1 MPEPEVAVARARG
14 RRPFRALSL
23 APVLA
28 LIALLA
34 WTFASPVGA
43 GPDDDFH
50 LVSTWCATGSADRCL
65 DGSEPD
71 TRIVPE
77 AVLEAPC
84 FAFDS
89 TESAACQAREL
100 DFDPTPTVETD
111 RGNFVGAYP
120 PVYYAVMSVFVGD
133 DLLVSALIMRVVN
146 IVLFVALTSLLFWLL
161 PLSRRP
167 TLVWGWLITT
177 VPLGIFLIAS
187 NNPSGWAVTGVGTA
201 WIALLGY
208 LETTGWRHVALGA
221 IGTLGVLMAA
231 GSRGDAA
238 LYTVGAIGVTLVLTA
253 SRTRQFWRAAI
264 LPLALAVIAFAF
276 FLSARQIGSG
286 VSGLGGGAG
295 TPGPDAPVEQTLSG
309 FGLIASNALNIPFL
323 WSGAFGT
330 WGLGWLDTTMPWVVV
345 FAGIGAFAVIGFLG
359 LGRMTARKAI
369 VVAGVTLV
377 LWALPVYVLAASSK
391 ELLQGVQPRYIL
403 PLIVLLGGV
412 LTLTAGAQ
420 RLTLTR
426 AQSFTV
432 IAAISG
438 AHFVSLHMNIRRY
451 VTGTDQP
458 GLDLGAGAQWWWDGV
473 PGPMVVWLVGSAAF
487 AALVIVLVRE
497 IAPTRR
503 ATAQAAGVAQA
514 G

>member
-1 MPEPEVAVARARG
+1 MPEPEVVAAPAG
-14 RRPFRALSL
+14 RPRSFRALYL
-23 APVLA
+23 APLLA

-34 WTFASPVGA
+34 WAFASPIGA

-65 DGSEPD
+65 TGSESD
-71 TRIVPE
+71 SRIVPE
-77 AVLEAPC
+77 AVLDAPC

-89 TESAACQAREL
+89 TQSAACQTRQL

-146 IVLFVALTSLLFWLL
+146 VVLFVGLTTLLFWLL
-161 PLSRRP
+161 PITRRP

-177 VPLGIFLIAS
+177 IPLGVFLIAS
-187 NNPSGWAVTGVGTA
+187 NNPSGWALTGVGTA

-208 LETTGWRHVALGA
+208 LETTGSRRLLLGA
-221 IGTLGVLMAA
+221 IGALAVLMAA

-238 LYTVGAIGVTLVLTA
+238 LYTIGAIGVALVLTA
-253 SRTRQFWRAAI
+253 SSTRRFWIAAI
-264 LPLALAVIAFAF
+264 LPIALAGVALAF
-276 FLSARQIGSG
+276 FLTARQVSSG
-286 VSGLGGGAG
+286 VSGLGGGS
-295 TPGPDAPVEQTLSG
+295 TVPGAEAPVEQTLSG

-345 FAGIGAFAVIGFLG
+345 FAGIAVFTVIGFLG
-359 LGRMTARKAI
+359 LARMTPRKAI
-369 VVAGVTLV
+369 VVAGVGVV
-377 LWALPVYVLAASSK
+377 LWVLPVYVLAASGK

-403 PLIVLLGGV
+403 PLIVLFGGV
-412 LTLTAGAQ
+412 LALTTASQ
-420 RLTLTR
+420 RLGLGR
-426 AQSFTV
+426 GQSLVV
-432 IAAISG
+432 IAALSG
-438 AHFVSLHMNIRRY
+438 AHLVSLHMNIRRY

-458 GLDLGAGAQWWWDGV
+458 GLDLGAGAEWWWVGV
-473 PGPMVVWLVGSAAF
+473 PGPMVVWAIGSAAF
-487 AALVIVLVRE
+487 TALVIILVRE
-497 IAPTRR
+497 ITPDR
-503 ATAQAAGVAQA
+503 AERPAVTAS
-514 G
+514 